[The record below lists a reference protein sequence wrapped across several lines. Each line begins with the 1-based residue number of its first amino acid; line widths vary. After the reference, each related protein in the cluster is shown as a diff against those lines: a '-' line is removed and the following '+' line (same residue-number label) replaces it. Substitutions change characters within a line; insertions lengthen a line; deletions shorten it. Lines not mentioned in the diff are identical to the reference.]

1 MSKQR
6 NAATAPTPPE
16 PVDWTDTRTQ
26 RLQYRPG
33 ATIFVQ
39 GDPATSVMYIERGNV
54 RLSVLSHAG
63 KEAVVA
69 VLDVAHFFGEGCL
82 AGQPRRMATA
92 TAVTACTVV
101 VVEKQEMVRLLHARP
116 AFADRFLTHM
126 LTRNIRIEE
135 DLIDQL
141 FNSSEKRLAR
151 TLLLLARYGE
161 PDASHR
167 ILPRVSQETLAEMVG
182 TTRSRVN
189 FFMNK
194 FRKLGF
200 IEYNGDLKVHHS
212 LLSVVL
218 RDRPKDI
225 RRIPGTG

>member
-1 MSKQR
+1 MANSKR
-6 NAATAPTPPE
+6 APRPKTAT
-16 PVDWTDTRTQ
+16 VLDWTGVRTQ
-26 RLQYRPG
+26 RAEYAPAG
-33 ATIFVQ
+33 MIFAQ
-39 GDPATSVMYIERGNV
+39 GDPATSVMYVEQGAV

-69 VLDVAHFFGEGCL
+69 VLEAGHFFGEGCL
-82 AGQPRRMATA
+82 AGQPQRMATA
-92 TAVTACTVV
+92 TAMAPCAIL
-101 VVEKQEMVRLLHARP
+101 VVEKREMVRQLHSRP
-116 AFADRFLTHM
+116 AFADRFLAHM
-126 LTRNIRIEE
+126 LMRNIRIEE

-151 TLLLLARYGE
+151 ALLLLARYGE
-161 PDASHR
+161 QEPSHLE
-167 ILPRVSQETLAEMVG
+167 LPKVSQELLAEMVG

-200 IEYNGDLKVHHS
+200 IEYNGRLKINNS

-218 RDRPKDI
+218 HE
-225 RRIPGTG
+225 

>member
-1 MSKQR
+1 MIRQK
-6 NAATAPTPPE
+6 NAATAPTAPA
-16 PVDWTDTRTQ
+16 PVDWTGTRTQ
-26 RLQYRPG
+26 RAEYLPES
-33 ATIFVQ
+33 TIFAQ
-39 GDPATSVMYIERGNV
+39 GDPATSVMYVEQGNV
-54 RLSVLSHAG
+54 RLSVLSHTG

-69 VLDVAHFFGEGCL
+69 VLEAAHFFGEGCL
-82 AGQPRRMATA
+82 AGQSLRMATA
-92 TAVTACTVV
+92 IAMTACTIVV
-101 VVEKQEMVRLLHARP
+101 VDKPEMVRQLHAQP

-167 ILPRVSQETLAEMVG
+167 TLPRVSQETLAEMVG

-200 IEYNGDLKVHHS
+200 IEYNGGLKVHNS

-218 RDRPKDI
+218 PD
-225 RRIPGTG
+225 

>member
-1 MSKQR
+1 MSKSK
-6 NAATAPTPPE
+6 NAAGVARTAE
-16 PVDWTDTRTQ
+16 PVDWTDARTQ
-26 RLQYRPG
+26 RVEYKPG
-33 ATIFVQ
+33 ATIFAQ
-39 GDPATSVMYIERGNV
+39 GDAASSVLYVDQGAV
-54 RLSVLSHAG
+54 RLSVLSHTG

-82 AGQPRRMATA
+82 AGQSHRMATA
-92 TAVTACTVV
+92 TAMTECSILAI
-101 VVEKQEMVRLLHARP
+101 EKQDMVRQLHAKP

-135 DLIDQL
+135 DLVDQL
-141 FNSSEKRLAR
+141 FNSTEKRLAR

-161 PDASHR
+161 PEASHR
-167 ILPRVSQETLAEMVG
+167 ALPKVSQETLAEMVG

-200 IEYNGDLKVHHS
+200 IDYNGDLKINNS

-218 RDRPKDI
+218 RD
-225 RRIPGTG
+225 

>member
-1 MSKQR
+1 MTTSK
-6 NAATAPTPPE
+6 NTAPASSPPP
-16 PVDWTDTRTQ
+16 PVDWTGTRTQ
-26 RLQYRPG
+26 RVEYQAA
-33 ATIFVQ
+33 ATIFAQ
-39 GDPATSVMYIERGNV
+39 GDPATSVMYVDQGAV

-69 VLDVAHFFGEGCL
+69 VLDLAHFFGEGCL
-82 AGQPRRMATA
+82 AGQSQRMATA
-92 TAVTACTVV
+92 TAMTACTIVI
-101 VVEKQEMVRLLHARP
+101 VEKQEMVRQLHAKQ
-116 AFADRFLTHM
+116 AFADRFLSHM

-161 PDASHR
+161 PEASHR
-167 ILPRVSQETLAEMVG
+167 TLPRVSQETLAEMVG

-200 IEYNGDLKVHHS
+200 IEYNGGLKINNS

-218 RDRPKDI
+218 RD
-225 RRIPGTG
+225 

>member
-1 MSKQR
+1 MSKAK
-6 NAATAPTPPE
+6 NPATASAPPR
-16 PVDWTDTRTQ
+16 PVDWTGTQTQ
-26 RLQYRPG
+26 RVEYQPS
-33 ATIFVQ
+33 AIIFSQ
-39 GDPATSVMYIERGNV
+39 GDAATSVMYVERGTV
-54 RLSVLSHAG
+54 QVSVISHAG

-69 VLDVAHFFGEGCL
+69 VLEAAHFFGEGCL
-82 AGQPRRMATA
+82 AGQSQRMASA
-92 TAVTACTVV
+92 TAMTASTIVV
-101 VVEKQEMVRLLHARP
+101 VDRQEMVRQLHARP

-161 PDASHR
+161 PEASHR
-167 ILPRVSQETLAEMVG
+167 TLPRVSQETLAEMVG
-182 TTRSRVN
+182 TTRPRVN

-200 IEYNGDLKVHHS
+200 IEYNGGLKVYNS

-218 RDRPKDI
+218 RD
-225 RRIPGTG
+225 

>member
-1 MSKQR
+1 MGKAKH
-6 NAATAPTPPE
+6 AAPIKASAPI
-16 PVDWTDTRTQ
+16 DWA
-26 RLQYRPG
+26 G
-33 ATIFVQ
+33 ATIGRVEYGAGTTIFAQ
-39 GDPATSVMYIERGNV
+39 GDPATSVMFLEQGAV
-54 RLSVLSHAG
+54 RLSVVSHAG
-63 KEAVVA
+63 KEAVIA
-69 VLDVAHFFGEGCL
+69 VLDVGHFFGEGCL
-82 AGQPRRMATA
+82 AAQAHRMATA
-92 TAVTACTVV
+92 SAMSPCTIIVI
-101 VVEKQEMVRLLHARP
+101 EKQDMVRQLHTQP
-116 AFADRFLTHM
+116 AFADSFLTHM

-161 PDASHR
+161 PEATHR
-167 ILPRVSQETLAEMVG
+167 VLPKVSQETLAEMVG

-200 IEYNGDLKVHHS
+200 VEYNGGLKINNS

-218 RDRPKDI
+218 RD
-225 RRIPGTG
+225 

>member
-1 MSKQR
+1 MASKPKQER
-6 NAATAPTPPE
+6 KIPDRAPIDWTGVRLERSTYKAGARIFAQGDDAAT
-16 PVDWTDTRTQ
+16 VM
-26 RLQYRPG
+26 
-33 ATIFVQ
+33 FVEQ
-39 GDPATSVMYIERGNV
+39 GTV
-54 RLSVLSHAG
+54 RLSVVSQTG

-69 VLDVAHFFGEGCL
+69 ILDAGHFLGEGCL
-82 AGQPRRMATA
+82 AGQAHRMATA
-92 TAVTACTVV
+92 RAIAPSTIVA
-101 VVEKQEMVRLLHARP
+101 VEKPEMVRHLHDDL
-116 AFADRFLTHM
+116 AFADRFLKHM

-161 PDASHR
+161 PDGSHR
-167 ILPRVSQETLAEMVG
+167 TLPKVSQETLAEMIG

-200 IEYNGDLKVHHS
+200 IEYNGVLKVHNS
-212 LLSVVL
+212 LLTAV
-218 RDRPKDI
+218 I
-225 RRIPGTG
+225 RE

>member
-1 MSKQR
+1 MTTKAKP
-6 NAATAPTPPE
+6 AAPIKRVTPIE
-16 PVDWTDTRTQ
+16 WTGLRTHRVDYQ
-26 RLQYRPG
+26 PG
-33 ATIFVQ
+33 ARIFAQ
-39 GDPATSVMYIERGNV
+39 GEPATSVMYLDSGAV

-63 KEAVVA
+63 KEPVIA
-69 VLDVAHFFGEGCL
+69 VLDVGHFFGEGCL
-82 AGQPRRMATA
+82 AGQTQRMATA
-92 TAVTACTVV
+92 TAMGLSSVKVV
-101 VVEKQEMVRLLHARP
+101 DKQDMARHLHAQA

-161 PDASHR
+161 PEVSHR
-167 ILPRVSQETLAEMVG
+167 ALPRVSQETLAEMVG

-200 IEYNGDLKVHHS
+200 IEYNGGLKINNS

-218 RDRPKDI
+218 RD
-225 RRIPGTG
+225 

>member
-1 MSKQR
+1 MAKSKR
-6 NAATAPTPPE
+6 APTFKPAAAL
-16 PVDWTDTRTQ
+16 DWTGARTQ
-26 RLQYRPG
+26 RVEYGPP
-33 ATIFVQ
+33 AMIFAQ
-39 GDPATSVMYIERGNV
+39 GDPATSVMYLEKGVV
-54 RLSVLSHAG
+54 RLSVLSYAG

-69 VLDVAHFFGEGCL
+69 VLDAGHFFGEGCL
-82 AGQPRRMATA
+82 AGQSQRMATA
-92 TAVTACTVV
+92 TAMAPCTILA
-101 VVEKQEMVRLLHARP
+101 VEKQEMVRQLHAKP

-161 PDASHR
+161 QQESHR
-167 ILPRVSQETLAEMVG
+167 ALPRVSQELLAEMVG

-200 IEYNGDLKVHHS
+200 IDYNDDALKINNS

-218 RDRPKDI
+218 RD
-225 RRIPGTG
+225 

>member
-1 MSKQR
+1 MSKSKS
-6 NAATAPTPPE
+6 APAVKAID
-16 PVDWTDTRTQ
+16 PVDWTGVRVQRVEHDTATQ
-26 RLQYRPG
+26 
-33 ATIFVQ
+33 IFAQ
-39 GDPATSVMYIERGNV
+39 GDPATSVMYVEKGAV

-69 VLDVAHFFGEGCL
+69 VLDAGDFFGEGCL
-82 AGQPRRMATA
+82 AGQMHRMATA
-92 TAVTACTVV
+92 TAIAPSMILA
-101 VVEKQEMVRLLHARP
+101 VEKSDMVRQLHTAP

-135 DLIDQL
+135 DLVDQL
-141 FNSSEKRLAR
+141 FNSTEKRLAR

-161 PDASHR
+161 PEASHR
-167 ILPRVSQETLAEMVG
+167 ALPKVSQEVLAEMVG

-200 IEYNGDLKVHHS
+200 IDYNGALKINNS

-218 RDRPKDI
+218 RD
-225 RRIPGTG
+225 

>member
-1 MSKQR
+1 MTSVREAHAMSKSK
-6 NAATAPTPPE
+6 NPAAAPIQPS
-16 PVDWTDTRTQ
+16 PVDWTGTHTQ
-26 RLQYRPG
+26 RVEYQAS
-33 ATIFVQ
+33 ATIFAQ
-39 GDPATSVMYIERGNV
+39 GDAATSVMYVEQGAV

-82 AGQPRRMATA
+82 AGQSQRMATA
-92 TAVTACTVV
+92 TAMTACTII
-101 VVEKQEMVRLLHARP
+101 VVEKPEMVRQLHAGP
-116 AFADRFLTHM
+116 VFADRFLTHM

-167 ILPRVSQETLAEMVG
+167 TLPRVSQETLAEMVG

-200 IEYNGDLKVHHS
+200 IEYNGVLKVHNS

-218 RDRPKDI
+218 RD
-225 RRIPGTG
+225 

>member
-1 MSKQR
+1 MSKSKS
-6 NAATAPTPPE
+6 APTLKPAD
-16 PVDWTDTRTQ
+16 PVDWTGV
-26 RLQYRPG
+26 RLQRADYKP
-33 ATIFVQ
+33 ATTVFAQ
-39 GDPATSVMYIERGNV
+39 GDPATSVMYVEKGAV
-54 RLSVLSHAG
+54 RLSVLSHSG

-69 VLDVAHFFGEGCL
+69 LLDADHFFGEGCL
-82 AGQPRRMATA
+82 AGQSQRMATA
-92 TAVTACTVV
+92 TAIAPCTIVA
-101 VVEKQEMVRLLHARP
+101 VEKSEMVRRLHAEP

-135 DLIDQL
+135 DLVDQL
-141 FNSSEKRLAR
+141 FNSTEKRLAR

-161 PDASHR
+161 PEASHR
-167 ILPRVSQETLAEMVG
+167 ALPKLSQEVLAEMVG

-200 IEYNGDLKVHHS
+200 IDYNGDLKINNS

-218 RDRPKDI
+218 RD
-225 RRIPGTG
+225 